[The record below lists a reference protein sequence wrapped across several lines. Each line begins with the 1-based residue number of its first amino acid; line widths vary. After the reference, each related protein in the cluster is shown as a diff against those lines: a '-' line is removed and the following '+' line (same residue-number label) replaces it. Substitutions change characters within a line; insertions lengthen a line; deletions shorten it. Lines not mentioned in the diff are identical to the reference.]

1 MMAIR
6 PYISLLIPVV
16 VLDLGLR
23 LFAFFDLLRR
33 ERIKVLPKWTWAL
46 IVLLVGYI
54 GYISYLVL
62 GREE

>member
-54 GYISYLVL
+54 GSISYLVL

>member
-6 PYISLLIPVV
+6 PYIGLLIPVV

-54 GYISYLVL
+54 GSISYLVL